1 MATLNAVLA
10 VYGASVGPYH
20 PDVNLTS
27 RRLVESRGWFIVLG
41 FVVFAVVMAYAVYCA
56 AIHGNFYWSFGW
68 TQGFT
73 VACYTH

>member
-10 VYGASVGPYH
+10 VHGASVGPWQ

-27 RRLVESRGWFIVLG
+27 RRLVESQGWFIVLG
-41 FVVFAVVMAYAVYCA
+41 FVAFAVVMAYAVYCA
-56 AIHGNFYWSFGW
+56 AIGGNFYWSFGW